1 MRPPTYVAPSICRMP
16 PLRRARGRFTEKTSS
31 FTLHSFLGWLSI
43 IGPSNHHD
51 SAERYLVLCIY
62 YYLVCNKKQQKYI
75 RNQHIV
81 RKKQLRG
88 KNMWYSKFLPWEAV
102 YHWAKQVSWQC
113 YSRYLVLCI
122 SYYLTCNKKKNKNI
136 KSTHVCIENNK
147 VVISGKFVPSLVEAI
162 IIAFQ

>member
-1 MRPPTYVAPSICRMP
+1 MATDRECNFRTGRILGKHFPEALVHTVHRTSAVGTSQTFPP
-16 PLRRARGRFTEKTSS
+16 PLRSAACRRCAALPARGRFTEKTSS

-88 KNMWYSKFLPWEAV
+88 KNMWHSKFLPWEAV
-102 YHWAKQVSWQC
+102 YHWAKQVS
-113 YSRYLVLCI
+113 
-122 SYYLTCNKKKNKNI
+122 
-136 KSTHVCIENNK
+136 
-147 VVISGKFVPSLVEAI
+147 
-162 IIAFQ
+162 